1 MSTAAMSSETRV
13 RIGDLAER
21 LLDAGTAILVLF
33 DELDGDPDCE
43 EDDPCGEGPAE

>member
-1 MSTAAMSSETRV
+1 MSAASMSPETRV

-21 LLDAGTAILVLF
+21 LLDAGNAILVLL

-43 EDDPCGEGPAE
+43 EDDPCGEEL